1 MTRTP
6 TEIAAGLSRLER
18 EWLTGWQGP
27 AGAAFNAIGENM
39 AQRGLT
45 VSQTDWRLNG
55 KGAAVRELLKGHDDD
70 EA

>member
-18 EWLTGWQGP
+18 EWLTGRQGP

-55 KGAAVRELLKGHDDD
+55 KGAAVREILKGHDGD
-70 EA
+70 